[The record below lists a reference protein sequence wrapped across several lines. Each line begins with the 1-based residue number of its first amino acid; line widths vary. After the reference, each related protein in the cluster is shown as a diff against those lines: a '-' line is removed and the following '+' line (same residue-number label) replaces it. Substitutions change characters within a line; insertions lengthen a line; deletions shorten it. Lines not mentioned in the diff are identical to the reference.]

1 MTGAPTKAP
10 VIPAKAG
17 TQAFVRTLPFAI
29 FIAFVAAQ
37 SISGGTSPT
46 WWAVRDASVTLLLLA
61 LLPRYTELKTAPRA
75 TPAQWAAA
83 ILAGVLAFLAWIQL
97 DQGWNSFPLHGGF
110 DPREGPAVQGWGLAA
125 LRLLALAVTVPLME
139 ELFWRS
145 FLLRW
150 IDSRNFLASDPARA
164 SLRAILLTVALF
176 GAEHSQWL
184 AGLLAGA
191 AYTAVYVR
199 TRNILLTTLSHAIT
213 NSFLGIWILSTGNW
227 RFW

>member
-1 MTGAPTKAP
+1 
-10 VIPAKAG
+10 
-17 TQAFVRTLPFAI
+17 
-29 FIAFVAAQ
+29 
-37 SISGGTSPT
+37 
-46 WWAVRDASVTLLLLA
+46 VTLLLAA

-75 TPAQWAAA
+75 TPTQWIAA
-83 ILAGVLAFLAWIQL
+83 IAAGLGAFLAWILL

-110 DPREGPAVQGWGLAA
+110 DPGGAPPGGRWALVAVRLFA
-125 LRLLALAVTVPLME
+125 LTLTVPLME

-150 IDSRNFLASDPARA
+150 IDSRNFLAADPARA
-164 SLRAILLTVALF
+164 SLRAILVVIVLF

-213 NSFLGIWILSTGNW
+213 NGFLGIWILSTGNW
-227 RFW
+227 RLW

>member
-1 MTGAPTKAP
+1 M
-10 VIPAKAG
+10 
-17 TQAFVRTLPFAI
+17 
-29 FIAFVAAQ
+29 
-37 SISGGTSPT
+37 
-46 WWAVRDASVTLLLLA
+46 
-61 LLPRYTELKTAPRA
+61 
-75 TPAQWAAA
+75 
-83 ILAGVLAFLAWIQL
+83 
-97 DQGWNSFPLHGGF
+97 QGW
-110 DPREGPAVQGWGLAA
+110 ALAA
-125 LRLLALAVTVPLME
+125 LRLFALAVTVPLME

-164 SLRAILLTVALF
+164 SLRAIVLTVALF
-176 GAEHSQWL
+176 SAEHSQWL

-213 NSFLGIWILSTGNW
+213 NTFLGIWILSTGNW